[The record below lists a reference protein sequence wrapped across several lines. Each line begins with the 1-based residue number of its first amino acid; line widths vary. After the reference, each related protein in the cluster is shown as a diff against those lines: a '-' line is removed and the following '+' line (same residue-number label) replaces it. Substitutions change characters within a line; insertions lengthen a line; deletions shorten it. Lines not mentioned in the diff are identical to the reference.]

1 MEPDELGGYW
11 VVYLGERHGVFSLNS
26 RSRPGMKLRIEY
38 GVPFRIEPG
47 DRWIFSLRN
56 YVGLHTFD
64 FTPVIKRIPRAKPDY
79 LPTYAAAW
87 LMGLAASTPDPARV
101 VEIGTASGTSLLRIL
116 YGLSLHEDAY
126 VWSVDIL
133 DCPQAA
139 EHVAE
144 ANIPVWRYELVNLS
158 SVEAAEK
165 HTEPLDLVYIDGDH
179 AYAGVKADI
188 LAWEPHL
195 KVGGIMAF
203 DDYDNSIHEVTPA
216 INELMFGNGDKW
228 DFAGQVRHFVA
239 FEKREKAVEETGDMG
254 RNTGI
259 HLRE

>member
-1 MEPDELGGYW
+1 MEPDELGGCW
-11 VVYLGERHGVFSLNS
+11 VVSLGERHGVFSLNS

-38 GVPFRIEPG
+38 GVPFRIEPS
-47 DRWIFSLRN
+47 DRWLFSLRD
-56 YVGLHTFD
+56 YKGLSTFD
-64 FTPVIKRIPRAKPDY
+64 FTPDIKRIPRAKPDY
-79 LPTYAAAW
+79 LPKYPAAW
-87 LMGLAASTPDPARV
+87 LMGLAMSTPDPARV

-133 DCPQAA
+133 DCPQAK
-139 EHVAE
+139 EHVVE
-144 ANIPVWRYELVNLS
+144 ANIPHWRYKLVNLS

-165 HTEPLDLVYIDGDH
+165 HTEPLDLIYVDGDH

-195 KVGGIMAF
+195 KVGGVMAF
-203 DDYDNSIHEVTPA
+203 DDYDNPIHEVMPA
-216 INELMFGNGDKW
+216 VNELMLGDGDKW
-228 DFAGQVRHFVA
+228 DFIGQIKHFVA
-239 FEKREKAVEETGDMG
+239 FEKRGEAVDVSEDMG
-254 RNTGI
+254 RDTKF